1 VERVGNALKHHLDA
15 NHLNLFF
22 LGGQTAQ
29 KTLSLSLSLSLSL
42 PLKSETW
49 GNKLTFKKIF
59 PPAICDPD
67 TNIVCIRI
75 TNRAD
80 KVLRRVFAQ
89 TELSCCVHRRAYC
102 RARLGTQSF
111 THRIRQ
117 RDQAPKELVKLS
129 SLLLITI
136 KRFDRYVALV
146 FHTHSGA
153 RCVRGLDS

>member
-1 VERVGNALKHHLDA
+1 MERVGNALKHHLDA

-29 KTLSLSLSLSLSL
+29 KNPHALSLS
-42 PLKSETW
+42 LKSETW

-136 KRFDRYVALV
+136 KSFDRYVALV